1 MSSIN
6 KLKKALRSI
15 DGQSRILICDYY
27 NQKYEYFNGI
37 GLTLL
42 QHDYIKFETVRIII
56 TVPKHILP
64 VDISFE
70 SEIFAEDYLLRQ
82 VLPQLHLLNEE
93 YQNNSVSRWLS
104 YAGRIC
110 LSQGMHPDM
119 AAASG
124 FLEKES

>member
-42 QHDYIKFETVRIII
+42 QHDYVKFETVRIVIS
-56 TVPKHILP
+56 VPKEILP
-64 VDISFE
+64 VNISVE
-70 SEIFAEDYLLRQ
+70 SEVFAEYYLFRQ
-82 VLPQLHLLNEE
+82 VLPRLHSLNDE
-93 YQNNSVSRWLS
+93 YQNKRKDKRLQCELYLARAIV
-104 YAGRIC
+104 
-110 LSQGMHPDM
+110 
-119 AAASG
+119 
-124 FLEKES
+124 E